1 MHRPVRLPKPMK
13 PPFRAGADSLA
24 EEDGEALPEWDEE
37 IVSEAVGISSMTLFR
52 AGGIKTF
59 QDIPE

>member
-1 MHRPVRLPKPMK
+1 MNPS
-13 PPFRAGADSLA
+13 FRAGADSLA
-24 EEDGEALPEWDEE
+24 EEDGEAHPEWGEE

-59 QDIPE
+59 QEIPE